1 MFKKIFKWLSTLGEP
16 RNDTLSRSLTGEPLT
31 MVTLGGWGSKGF
43 SVKQTDVGVQGSL
56 VSWKISQVGDNR
68 QPSIDL
74 LKGEYDY
81 CLTKN
86 TKNHLIEVIR
96 DRLERE
102 GGYYFETKRNAH
114 GTLDFKKV
122 YWDTKTVQ
130 RIEKLLEEY
139 YDSKLS

>member
-1 MFKKIFKWLSTLGEP
+1 MFKKILKWFSTLSEP
-16 RNDTLSRSLTGEPLT
+16 RSDTLNRSLTGEALLV
-31 MVTLGGWGSKGF
+31 VTLGSWGAKGF
-43 SVKQTDVGVQGSL
+43 AVKQTDVGIQGSL
-56 VSWKISQVGDNR
+56 VNWKISQVGDNR

-81 CLTKN
+81 CLTQIGKD
-86 TKNHLIEVIR
+86 HLIEVIR

-114 GTLDFKKV
+114 GTLDFNKV